1 MQMKEVMAFIR
12 PTMVNATKK
21 ALEDSGFPA
30 FSCRPCLG
38 RGKKKIDPAL
48 IEYVTNNGELPEEAG
63 SDLIGMVRLLP
74 KRAFTVIVNDDQVK
88 SVVDVLI
95 KTNQTGKAGDGKI
108 FVLPIMEAYR
118 VRDDAQTEN
127 AY

>member
-1 MQMKEVMAFIR
+1 MQMKEIMAFIR

-21 ALEDSGFPA
+21 ALEDGGFPA

-38 RGKKKIDPAL
+38 RGKQRIDPAL
-48 IEYVTNNGELPEEAG
+48 VEYVANNEELPEDANG
-63 SDLIGMVRLLP
+63 DLVGMVRLLP
-74 KRAFTVIVNDDQVK
+74 KRAFSIIVNDDQVK
-88 SVVDVLI
+88 EVVDVLI
-95 KTNQTGKAGDGKI
+95 KTNQTGKKGDGKI